1 MRILMS
7 MSMPIKTDLVL
18 MYTYKYAIPVFCD
31 SQGFPG
37 FPGNKGRKGEKGNL
51 FMMNIKGETST
62 TMLMQCFV

>member
-1 MRILMS
+1 
-7 MSMPIKTDLVL
+7 

-51 FMMNIKGETST
+51 FVMNIKGETST